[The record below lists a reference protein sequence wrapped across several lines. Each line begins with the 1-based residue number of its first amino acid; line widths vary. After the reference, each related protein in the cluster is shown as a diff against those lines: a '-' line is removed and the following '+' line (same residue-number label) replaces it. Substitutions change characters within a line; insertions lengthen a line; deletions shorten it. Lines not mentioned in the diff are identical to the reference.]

1 MAKKID
7 EDILKP
13 SIERYN
19 SGESVKSISDNIGVS
34 VNTIRRFLKKNG
46 IVFKYSKPKIAY
58 VDANLKS
65 ENTITKEFQIQGKST
80 YEVLST
86 LYENATIYL
95 DRKFERYQEVCRL
108 YE

>member
-46 IVFKYSKPKIAY
+46 ILHFIYIKKVKI
-58 VDANLKS
+58 NL
-65 ENTITKEFQIQGKST
+65 
-80 YEVLST
+80 
-86 LYENATIYL
+86 IYGL
-95 DRKFERYQEVCRL
+95 ILVML
-108 YE
+108 

>member
-46 IVFKYSKPKIAY
+46 IVFKYSKP
-58 VDANLKS
+58 